1 MKLVASTSSWSNLH
15 QSLSQ
20 LSKTNFKYLE
30 FGEKQ
35 FFSMNPLDAK
45 MIKVSARNAGL
56 TPLSVYFD
64 AHLYVKP
71 RQYSLEKDIKK
82 TYEENFKPLNIQM
95 AILGEAIRP
104 KRPEKEENKEGN
116 LPAEEKKEEKEILVK
131 DIAETFNMLYDEA
144 KKYDLKLFFRP
155 KKDGV
160 INSEEKIK
168 EFLLLSEAGLCADM
182 DELEEMNIDF
192 EKFFAENKQRI
203 LFINLNPENEEKFKK
218 NLDVIKEKEYEG
230 FVVVCAGKDKILESS
245 GWF

>member
-64 AHLYVKP
+64 ARLYVKP

-104 KRPEKEENKEGN
+104 KRQ
-116 LPAEEKKEEKEILVK
+116 EKEILVK

-192 EKFFAENKQRI
+192 EKFFTENKQRI
-203 LFINLNPENEEKFKK
+203 LFINLNPENGEKFKK
-218 NLDVIKEKEYEG
+218 NLDVVKEKEYEG